1 MGSLTVNVNGRSY
14 PIICGDGE
22 EPHLE
27 YLAEF
32 VDKKVQDL
40 TESAGNAS
48 EGQLLLMACLL
59 IADDLSQAYETIEK
73 LREEAEQSESN
84 GAQDAWAEKI
94 EAIAHKLE
102 NA

>member
-1 MGSLTVNVNGRSY
+1 MGSLSVNVNGRSY
-14 PIICGDGE
+14 PIVCGDGE

-40 TESAGNAS
+40 TESIGNAS
-48 EGQLLLMACLL
+48 EGQLLMMACLL
-59 IADDLSQAYETIEK
+59 IADDLSQAYENIEK
-73 LREEAEQSESN
+73 LREESETVEKTMPTE
-84 GAQDAWAEKI
+84 AWADKI
-94 EAIAHKLE
+94 EAIAQKLE

>member
-1 MGSLTVNVNGRSY
+1 MGSLTVKVNGRSY
-14 PIICGDGE
+14 PIVCGDGE
-22 EPHLE
+22 EQHLE

-40 TESAGNAS
+40 TESIGNAS
-48 EGQLLLMACLL
+48 EGQLLMMASLL

-73 LREEAEQSESN
+73 LREDAEGGDNSASEE
-84 GAQDAWAEKI
+84 AWAEKI
-94 EAIAHKLE
+94 EAIAQKLE